1 MGSAYMKYAMGI
13 KEPRVALLN
22 IGTEEEKGNALVKET
37 YPLLAASTDINFIG
51 SIEARDIP
59 EGGADVIVCDA
70 FAGNVA
76 LKMYEGVGKVFLKK
90 IRGALMTNIK
100 TKIGALLIKDTLK
113 ATLKDFDA
121 SQYGGA
127 PLLGLKGLV
136 VKTHGS
142 AKAGEVKNS
151 IIQCITF
158 KEQDVNG
165 KIKQYLDLC

>member
-1 MGSAYMKYAMGI
+1 M
-13 KEPRVALLN
+13 
-22 IGTEEEKGNALVKET
+22 
-37 YPLLAASTDINFIG
+37 
-51 SIEARDIP
+51 
-59 EGGADVIVCDA
+59 IVCDA